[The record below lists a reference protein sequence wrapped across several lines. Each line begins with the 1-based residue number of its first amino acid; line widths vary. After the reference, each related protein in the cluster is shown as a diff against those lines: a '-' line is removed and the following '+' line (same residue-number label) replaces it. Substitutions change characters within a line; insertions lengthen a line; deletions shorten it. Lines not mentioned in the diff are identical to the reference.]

1 MTESIDTDEKPH
13 VHIVAT
19 GGTIA
24 NVGGEYDSPENFLTA
39 DDLIEELPKLE
50 KVATIT
56 STGISRLGS
65 SHLTPDVWYDVYE
78 EIMLQAESDDPPDG
92 FVVTH
97 GSNTS
102 EETAYFLNLALDT
115 DLPVVVTAAQRG
127 IGKVGHEGFKNL
139 FDAVRTAASPKSVG
153 RGTLL
158 VTNDEIHHSRDVSKL
173 ASNRPDAWESSN
185 FGKVGITSPNQP
197 IRFYRS
203 ADRKSGTDTVFSLSE
218 IPLEEFPLTDIHI
231 VYSALGEDNTIVDAI
246 ADDAAGIVVAG
257 FLTGG
262 GASRPEGKGSSQSD
276 ALERAAEKEIPIV
289 MCTRGSYGCIEPKG
303 QDLPGGYGIGGDTLR
318 PQKAR
323 ILLALGLTKTSDP
336 EELKEFFETY

>member
-1 MTESIDTDEKPH
+1 MTKSVDTGEKPH

-24 NVGGEYDSPENFLTA
+24 NVGGEYDSPENFLTV
-39 DDLIEELPKLE
+39 DDLIKELPKLE
-50 KVATIT
+50 KVANIT
-56 STGISRLGS
+56 STGVSRLGS
-65 SHLTPDVWYDVYE
+65 SHLTPGVWYDIYE
-78 EIMLQAESDDPPDG
+78 EIMQQVDSEDAPDG
-92 FVVTH
+92 FVITH

-127 IGKVGHEGFKNL
+127 IGKIGHEGFKNL

-153 RGTLL
+153 RGALI

-185 FGKVGITSPNQP
+185 FGKVGLASPNQP

-203 ADRKSGTDTVFSLSE
+203 ADRKSGTDTIFNLNDV
-218 IPLEEFPLTDIHI
+218 PLNEFPLTDIPV

-246 ADDAAGIVVAG
+246 NEDAAGIVVAG
-257 FLTGG
+257 FPTGG
-262 GASRPEGKGSSQSD
+262 GASRPEGPSQSK
-276 ALERAAEKEIPIV
+276 ALERAAEEEIPIV
-289 MCTRGSYGCIEPKG
+289 MCTRGSYGCIEPTD

-323 ILLALGLTKTSDP
+323 ILLALGLTETSDP
-336 EELKEFFETY
+336 ERLKEFFEKY

>member
-1 MTESIDTDEKPH
+1 MTESSDAHKKPH

-50 KVATIT
+50 EVANIT

-65 SHLTPDVWYDVYE
+65 SHLIPDVWYDVYE
-78 EIMLQAESDDPPDG
+78 EIMLHAESDDPPDG
-92 FVVTH
+92 FVITH

-127 IGKVGHEGFKNL
+127 IGKVGHDGFKNL
-139 FDAVRTAASPKSVG
+139 FDAVRTAASPESVG
-153 RGTLL
+153 RGALL
-158 VTNDEIHHSRDVSKL
+158 VANDEIHHSRDVSKL

-185 FGKVGITSPNQP
+185 FGKVGIASPNQP

-203 ADRKSGTDTVFSLSE
+203 TARKSGTDTVFSLSE
-218 IPLEEFPLTDIHI
+218 TPLEEFPLTDIHI
-231 VYSALGEDNTIVDAI
+231 VYSALGEDNTVVDAI

-257 FLTGG
+257 FMTGG
-262 GASRPEGKGSSQSD
+262 AASRPEGPSQSE

-336 EELKEFFETY
+336 EELKDFFETY

>member
-1 MTESIDTDEKPH
+1 MSASDKPH

-24 NVGGEYDSPENFLTA
+24 NVTGDYDSPDGFLTA
-39 DDLIEELPKLE
+39 DDLIDEMPKLE
-50 KVATIT
+50 TVADVT

-65 SHLTPDVWYDVYE
+65 SSLTPEVWYETYE
-78 EIMLQAESDDPPDG
+78 EIMSKAESEDPPDG

-102 EETAYFLNLALDT
+102 EETAYFLNLALET
-115 DLPVVVTAAQRG
+115 DIPVVVTAAQRG
-127 IGKVGHEGFKNL
+127 INKTGSEGFKNL
-139 FDAVRTAASPKSVG
+139 FDAVRTAASPDAAG

-158 VTNDEIHHSRDVSKL
+158 VTNDEVHHARDVSKL

-185 FGKVGITSPNQP
+185 FGKVGLASPGQP
-197 IRFYRS
+197 VTFYRS
-203 ADRKSGTDTVFSLSE
+203 VDRKTGTDTVFDIDE
-218 IPLEEFPLTDIHI
+218 TPLEEFPLTDIHV
-231 VYSALGEDNTIVDAI
+231 VYAALAEDNTIVDAI

-262 GASRPEGKGSSQSD
+262 GASPDGLPSQSE
-276 ALERAAEKEIPIV
+276 ALERAAENEVPVV
-289 MCTRGSYGCIEPKG
+289 MCTRGSYGKIEP
-303 QDLPGGYGIGGDTLR
+303 DMDRFDSEYAIGGDTLR

-323 ILLALGLTKTSDP
+323 VLLALGLTQTSDP
-336 EELKEFFETY
+336 ETLTEFFETY